1 MRVAVACKCA
11 TPYSFRYACVCV
23 CVGVGVVVGVGVGM
37 VFAHSQCTSCRWS
50 FWLPEQLFDCPP
62 RYANWL
68 QQLTVVAVVAVAAL
82 VVVFLLLFFWAAA
95 AEAFLLL
102 LLTPWKWSCNAHSAR
117 QKFTPTS
124 LTSILYLCFCQ
135 KFNRINIRI
144 KIILAT
150 AQFFFLAVV
159 FVISW
164 SGNRIFT

>member
-11 TPYSFRYACVCV
+11 TPYSPFRYACMCVCV
-23 CVGVGVVVGVGVGM
+23 CVGVGMGM

-102 LLTPWKWSCNAHSAR
+102 QLSPRKFCCDAHSAR

-144 KIILAT
+144 KIRLSSS
-150 AQFFFLAVV
+150 FLLLFLWFLEAAIVYLPNGKV
-159 FVISW
+159 A
-164 SGNRIFT
+164 